1 MAKASMHVALL
12 RGINVGGKHR
22 LPMKQLVTIVEGL
35 GASEV
40 RTYIQ
45 SGNVLYR
52 APTSL
57 AKRLPGQIAE
67 AIEAEFG
74 FAVPVLAR
82 SARQFTTI
90 LAANPYVDEA
100 DDPKQLHVALI
111 DPKPSKA
118 ARARLDPDR
127 SPPDRYTLGT
137 GHIYLYCPKGVARTK
152 LTCDYFDRTLACTTT
167 MRNWRTMTKLGEL
180 LRGS

>member
-1 MAKASMHVALL
+1 MTKDAE
-12 RGINVGGKHR
+12 RGDGGAGVLDLVRAGKGGQGQV
-22 LPMKQLVTIVEGL
+22 KQ
-35 GASEV
+35 A
-40 RTYIQ
+40 
-45 SGNVLYR
+45 
-52 APTSL
+52 
-57 AKRLPGQIAE
+57 
-67 AIEAEFG
+67 G
-74 FAVPVLAR
+74 F
-82 SARQFTTI
+82 I
-90 LAANPYVDEA
+90 
-100 DDPKQLHVALI
+100 LI
-111 DPKPSKA
+111 DQAAPFSCDVKMLAVGKDRSGKA